1 MPSVNSFKASLDA
14 FGPIRVA
21 AVGINPSKQ
30 FEQSADVA
38 AGQAMV
44 QRAVYS
50 KSRKDFRRDFG
61 DMVEV

>member
-14 FGPIRVA
+14 FGPIR